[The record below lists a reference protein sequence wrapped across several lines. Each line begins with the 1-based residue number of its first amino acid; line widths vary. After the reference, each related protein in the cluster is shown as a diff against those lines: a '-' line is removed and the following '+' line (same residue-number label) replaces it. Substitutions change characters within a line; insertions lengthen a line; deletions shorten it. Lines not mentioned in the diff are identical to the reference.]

1 MVKQKV
7 RWMVKRKAKELST
20 TRTVTYLKECSRM
33 TKLTDSALT
42 LTKVGRPMKEIGS
55 MTSKKEMESKLC
67 RMVVSIKANSI
78 TV

>member
-1 MVKQKV
+1 MFCLDS
-7 RWMVKRKAKELST
+7 ETLPLS
-20 TRTVTYLKECSRM
+20 RTKSVSKECSRM

-42 LTKVGRPMKEIGS
+42 LTKVARPMKETGL
-55 MTSKKEMESKLC
+55 MTSKKEMESRLY